1 VIPALAK
8 KHVFVFDWDGT
19 LFDSMGAKTGS
30 FAAVMSDWLAAKGAL
45 LPKEQVARRYR
56 LYSGEPRRAIFQKI
70 ARDAGTQA
78 SEADCETMSAAL
90 FARNRTALE
99 DAQLFD
105 DALPCLDA
113 LLSGDKAVCLSSSV
127 PQAELSHFV
136 ERKLPDRIRARLTT
150 VLGSQPALAK
160 GPGHL
165 DAIRAATGAAAAE
178 MLVIGDDVA
187 DGELSREAG
196 IESVLVDRDG
206 HLPPHTPR
214 ISSLNE
220 ITELL

>member
-19 LFDSMGAKTGS
+19 LFDSMRAKTGS
-30 FAAVMSDWLAAKGAL
+30 FAAVMSDWLTAKGAP
-45 LPKEQVARRYR
+45 LPKEDVARRYR
-56 LYSGEPRRAIFQKI
+56 LYSGEPRRTIFRKI
-70 ARDAGTQA
+70 ALDAGTQA
-78 SEADCETMSAAL
+78 TDADCEAMSAAL
-90 FARNRTALE
+90 FARNRAALE

-113 LLSGDKAVCLSSSV
+113 LLSGDKTVCLSSSV

-136 ERKLPDRIRARLTT
+136 ERKLPDQIRARLAA

-165 DAIRAATGAAAAE
+165 GAIRAATAATAAE

-187 DGELSREAG
+187 DRELSGEAG

-206 HLPPHTPR
+206 HLPPHTPH
-214 ISSLNE
+214 ISSLDE
-220 ITELL
+220 ITGLL